1 MISRGT
7 VEGAIAAD
15 PNDRL
20 AIAEDNIDGFGPPPG
35 GFFHGWSDECGNAV
49 DLRGMKDG
57 ERPQER
63 NPSRMVFFAI
73 GRLVVPYRQLFEEV
87 YGGAFF
93 TPANLPSSFRCLPVG
108 AKARIIAGEGK
119 GRHAEDKG
127 VDASVAA
134 SRCGVDGRGW
144 SACLI
149 RVPWLLPRACAC
161 LKGRDD
167 AIGKLFYWLRVSP
180 TREICLQ
187 VFVVTDVLVLPP
199 DPI

>member
-1 MISRGT
+1 MKYDQSRT

-63 NPSRMVFFAI
+63 NASRMVFFAI
-73 GRLVVPYRQLFEEV
+73 GRIVVPYCQLFEEV

-93 TPANLPSSFRCLPVG
+93 TSANLPSSFRCLPVG

-134 SRCGVDGRGW
+134 SVAALTGMDGPPALLG
-144 SACLI
+144 SHGFCHG
-149 RVPWLLPRACAC
+149 RVPASRAAMM
-161 LKGRDD
+161 RS
-167 AIGKLFYWLRVSP
+167 VSS
-180 TREICLQ
+180 
-187 VFVVTDVLVLPP
+187 
-199 DPI
+199 